1 MNKRGYF
8 HVFPSS
14 KVNWLEKKAEKARA
28 LSITELSWYSNTM
41 KVRVGCYNFPMVFQT
56 LKQHTHLKK

>member
-1 MNKRGYF
+1 MNERGYF

-28 LSITELSWYSNTM
+28 LSITELSW
-41 KVRVGCYNFPMVFQT
+41 
-56 LKQHTHLKK
+56 